1 MNKSSIYL
9 NKTRESWVVDRF
21 REEWYKY
28 NKDISTNYIL
38 KANQIW
44 LIAPWMWKKVRLS
57 NLKKANVVALYIIL
71 IWTNFLNPK
80 KKNFTGMNI
89 LIYTML
95 FLIKQQNS

>member
-38 KANQIW
+38 KAN
-44 LIAPWMWKKVRLS
+44 PR
-57 NLKKANVVALYIIL
+57 
-71 IWTNFLNPK
+71 F
-80 KKNFTGMNI
+80 G
-89 LIYTML
+89 
-95 FLIKQQNS
+95 